1 MIEQDKNY
9 IELRKQRNEAER
21 NQADCLYRIKAYR
34 RMLVEANPLDEEAY
48 GELLRKLHE
57 EEDRCMAWAQQ
68 ASVLHYKVSDIE
80 RRAYWG
86 K

>member
-9 IELRKQRNEAER
+9 IELRKQRDEAER

-57 EEDRCMAWAQQ
+57 EEDRCKAWAHQ
-68 ASVLHYKVSDIE
+68 ALALHHKVSDIE
-80 RRAYWG
+80 MRAFWG
-86 K
+86 R